1 MHVFIC
7 GGLNLTYSLRW
18 ARNVT
23 LYFTSQLHLLILCS
37 GPLGVGAVL
46 TSPLSGVL
54 LASLPDATLSSK
66 VPPASEC

>member
-7 GGLNLTYSLRW
+7 GGLNLIYSLRW

-23 LYFTSQLHLLILCS
+23 LYFTTQLHFLILCS